1 MLEALFP
8 VRWQLRICD
17 SGNLGMLGEIREQQM
32 KFKAPHPLNMIAP
45 LVMIELR
52 QVGYIEVSL
61 RQDRRAD
68 FWNSK

>member
-1 MLEALFP
+1 
-8 VRWQLRICD
+8 
-17 SGNLGMLGEIREQQM
+17 MLGEIREQQM

-61 RQDRRAD
+61 RLDRRAEGLRVL
-68 FWNSK
+68 NSSSG